1 MIALQKTGRTK
12 QTCKI
17 IAQNIH
23 QTPCTQ
29 TNVSQDLWIQYALI
43 TVYFILFV
51 CHYIKSC
58 SVLCTIDSL
67 FNTSNQYS
75 WR

>member
-43 TVYFILFV
+43 TVYFILFI
-51 CHYIKSC
+51 CHYKVIRC
-58 SVLCTIDSL
+58 CFSVYCRFLI
-67 FNTSNQYS
+67 QHM
-75 WR
+75 

>member
-43 TVYFILFV
+43 TVYFILFICQYKV
-51 CHYIKSC
+51 IKC
-58 SVLCTIDSL
+58 FFSVYCRFLI
-67 FNTSNQYS
+67 
-75 WR
+75 